1 MGSERREITAG
12 VGYRVGVRPGIGFR
26 REEGQVQIQL
36 GYQTDLQVLR
46 ECLLEWGWDNRM

>member
-36 GYQTDLQVLR
+36 GYRTDLQVLR

>member
-36 GYQTDLQVLR
+36 GYQTDLAGTQGMPAGVGL
-46 ECLLEWGWDNRM
+46 G